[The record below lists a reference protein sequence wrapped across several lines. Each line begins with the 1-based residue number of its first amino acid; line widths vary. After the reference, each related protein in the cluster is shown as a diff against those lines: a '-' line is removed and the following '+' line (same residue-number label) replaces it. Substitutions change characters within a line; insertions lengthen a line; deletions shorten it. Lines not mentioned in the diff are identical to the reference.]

1 MSRRLA
7 ACFAPLALAA
17 LPGCLY
23 SHIRFPLDTNLD
35 RTNLGSKTGESQL
48 ESVLGLVAWG
58 DAGTKKAAENG
69 KITTVQHADQE
80 MLLVLFGLYYRHKT
94 IVYGD

>member
-1 MSRRLA
+1 MPRRLA
-7 ACFAPLALAA
+7 PCLASLALAV

-48 ESVLGLVAWG
+48 ESTLYLVAWG
-58 DAGTKKAAENG
+58 DAGTRKAAENG
-69 KITTVQHADQE
+69 GITTIHHADQE
-80 MLLVLFGLYYRHKT
+80 MLLVLFGLYYRHRT

>member
-1 MSRRLA
+1 MSQRPAVR
-7 ACFAPLALAA
+7 FALLALAA

-23 SHIRFPLDTNLD
+23 LHTRIPLDTNLD
-35 RTNLGSKTGESQL
+35 RTTLGSKTGESKL

-58 DAGTKKAAENG
+58 DAGTKAAAENG
-69 KITTVQHADQE
+69 RITTINHADQE
-80 MLLVLFGLYYRHKT
+80 MLLVLFGVYYRHKT

>member
-1 MSRRLA
+1 MTRLRLLLG
-7 ACFAPLALAA
+7 PLALLA

-48 ESVLGLVAWG
+48 ESALWLVAWG

-69 KITTVQHADQE
+69 KITTVHHADQE
-80 MLLVLFGLYYRHKT
+80 MLLVLFGLYYRHRT